1 MRSKLTLALAFVLAL
16 MVLGSAC
23 SKKTT
28 TGTSGGNPT
37 TPSTS
42 ESSEGGGES
51 EGGGQI
57 TIGADKAN
65 DHGTK
70 DVSGAD
76 EADVELDDFYFE
88 PTVLKGTPGQQ
99 IKLELEN
106 EGSATHNFTLTDQSV
121 DQTIDAGDDAE
132 VTVTFPQSGM
142 LEFFCKFH
150 RAMGM
155 VGALQA

>member
-1 MRSKLTLALAFVLAL
+1 MRPKPTVALAFVLAL

-23 SKKTT
+23 SKKSTP
-28 TGTSGGNPT
+28 GGSGGQPT
-37 TPSTS
+37 PPTTS
-42 ESSEGGGES
+42 ESSQGGGES

-57 TIGADKAN
+57 QIGADMAN

-70 DVSGAD
+70 DVSGTD

-88 PTVLKGTPGQQ
+88 PTVLKGTPGQE

-106 EGSATHNFTLTDQSV
+106 EGSATHNFTLKAQSI
-121 DQTIDAGDDAE
+121 DQTIESGEDAE
-132 VTVTFPQSGM
+132 VTVTFPESGM

-150 RAMGM
+150 KSMGM
-155 VGALQA
+155 VGALEA